1 MFITFNF
8 ITFTISDPVAQIR
21 LQVNR
26 PISNEW
32 AIRAPGQ
39 IANYHWSQH
48 INFYLNVPTWGTPS
62 HDAEDSSDASEQLL
76 RPLQVE
82 FVGMQVVPSSH
93 QNMSS
98 LSQVLLQ
105 NWRLS
110 SSDMSMHCRNP
121 SQSQSSVMQIK
132 ESSHLVTP
140 VLCVQF
146 SHLTG
151 SSSYPSSQFTT
162 PLHQSKVL
170 FIHLRHKKGIKD
182 FASIFEVMVEEDLEC
197 VRDAVKNVLA
207 NFFP

>member
-1 MFITFNF
+1 MFITFTF

-21 LQVNR
+21 LQVSNR
-26 PISNEW
+26 SSSNEW
-32 AIRAPGQ
+32 AIWAPGQ
-39 IANYHWSQH
+39 ITNYHWSQH

-105 NWRLS
+105 NWGLS
-110 SSDMSMHCRNP
+110 SSDMSMHCGNP
-121 SQSQSSVMQIK
+121 SQSQSSFMQIK

-140 VLCVQF
+140 VLLQF

-151 SSSYPSSQFTT
+151 SSSYPSSQFPT

-182 FASIFEVMVEEDLEC
+182 FASIFEVMAEEDLEC
-197 VRDAVKNVLA
+197 TATSNSC
-207 NFFP
+207 FWY